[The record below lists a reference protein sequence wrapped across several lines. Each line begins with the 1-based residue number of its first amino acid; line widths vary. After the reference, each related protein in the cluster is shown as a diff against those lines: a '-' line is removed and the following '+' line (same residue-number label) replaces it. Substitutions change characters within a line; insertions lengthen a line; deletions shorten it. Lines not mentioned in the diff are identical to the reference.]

1 MKQPCVYILSNRRS
15 GRLYTGV
22 TGNLHE
28 RLEQHQTGKGSK
40 FVWRYCLR
48 RLVWYELHEQMLSAI
63 EREKQIKEWHRPWKV
78 ELIEGLNPD
87 WLDLRETLNH

>member
-1 MKQPCVYILSNRRS
+1 
-15 GRLYTGV
+15 
-22 TGNLHE
+22 
-28 RLEQHQTGKGSK
+28 
-40 FVWRYCLR
+40 
-48 RLVWYELHEQMLSAI
+48 VWYELHEQMLSAI